1 MSLFGLSRPGN
12 INRSKLE
19 AADEIQAG
27 QNKTD
32 LPAQPMSPV
41 EAPMPESLNAGTAGT
56 NGIDIEDDPVVPL
69 CTRRSPRPSSPPQ
82 RALGSDGVSISSQ
95 DHPKHNLL
103 ARQLMQLDDAKA
115 KDFDNVYGIF
125 RQDLQPV
132 GVLEEILVEKMA
144 YEYLRMAAS
153 AKHYCDVALYV
164 ANTPGSGPGNL
175 LKYDSMI
182 TRQFYQA
189 MHQLERFQ
197 RRRRGE
203 NIPAPLSVHISHD
216 ITSPSGDYPGD

>member
-1 MSLFGLSRPGN
+1 VSLFGVSQPDN
-12 INRSKLE
+12 MNRSKLE
-19 AADEIQAG
+19 PADEIQAG

-41 EAPMPESLNAGTAGT
+41 ETPMPLNAGIAGT

-69 CTRRSPRPSSPPQ
+69 STSRRPSSPPQ

-95 DHPKHNLL
+95 DNTKHNLL

-132 GVLEEILVEKMA
+132 GVLEEILIEKMA